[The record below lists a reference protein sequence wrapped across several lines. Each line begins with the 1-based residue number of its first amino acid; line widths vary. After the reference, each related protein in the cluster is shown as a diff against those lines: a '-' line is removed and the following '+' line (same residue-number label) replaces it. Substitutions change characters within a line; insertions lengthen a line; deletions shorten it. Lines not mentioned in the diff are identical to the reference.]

1 MALSRGEYPP
11 TILFGSLALD
21 SHNMGF
27 GAAQGCLLLENVPT
41 IPYEGLKVV
50 RDGAASDEDVLY
62 KYI

>member
-27 GAAQGCLLLENVPT
+27 GAAQGCLLLET
-41 IPYEGLKVV
+41 LLGSQSGEGWGGFRRGCL
-50 RDGAASDEDVLY
+50 
-62 KYI
+62 I